1 MLHLQA
7 NKLVKIH
14 TRDRKRS
21 IAQSGK
27 MQSISNNQ

>member
-1 MLHLQA
+1 MLQLQA
-7 NKLVKIH
+7 NKLVQIH

-21 IAQSGK
+21 IAQSSK